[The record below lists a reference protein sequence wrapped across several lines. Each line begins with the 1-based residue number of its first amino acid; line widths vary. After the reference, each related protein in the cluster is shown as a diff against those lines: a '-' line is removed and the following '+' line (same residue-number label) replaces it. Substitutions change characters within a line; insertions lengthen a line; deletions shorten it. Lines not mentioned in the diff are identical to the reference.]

1 MDLHP
6 MGVAILWFTS
16 WYEVSWLNL
25 FGQILS
31 SSTRERFQTLK
42 CCNPSIF
49 SLTFAVLSY
58 FQSRP
63 ANQSVQEGDEASFH
77 CGAMGNPTPKI
88 SWFKDGRSVGTGNTL
103 SFVAFRNRSGEY
115 WCSAHNGLGSA
126 INASARL
133 NVQSKYEWVAFGTN
147 V

>member
-6 MGVAILWFTS
+6 MGVAILWFIS
-16 WYEVSWLNL
+16 WYEASWFNL
-25 FGQILS
+25 FGQIHS

-42 CCNPSIF
+42 RCNSNIVSLIF
-49 SLTFAVLSY
+49 TVPSY

-63 ANQSVQEGDEASFH
+63 AYQSVQEGDEASFH

-88 SWFKDGRSVGTGNTL
+88 SWSKDGRSVGTGNTL

-115 WCSAHNGLGSA
+115 WCSANNGLGSA